1 MKPWNP
7 QSEKSMLR
15 KPDGGLFMKRVRL
28 IVTVVGL
35 ACLVAAPCLWAEMP
49 AKPQGWVSDFAGI
62 LSEDTT
68 SQISGLIDDVKRST
82 GAEIAV
88 VTVSSL
94 EGMTV
99 EDYAVKLFEKWG
111 IGTKEEDNGVLFLV
125 APNERKTRIEVGYG
139 LEPVITDG
147 RAGEIIRE
155 TILPF
160 FKADDYDQGIL
171 QGSRQIAALITGTEF
186 VPSVP
191 IPRPEPQQDFT
202 PLPIKIGVMLF
213 FALFLTLGFLALGY
227 GLRQKG
233 QGFFIIWGAGFGGIP
248 LLMSLAFS
256 LAMGFPI
263 YILPAWALFVLII
276 GLRYGKTVIHKALTS
291 GATFSVGGRT
301 YSRSGFSSSSSSG
314 GFSGGSSFGGFSGG
328 SSGGG
333 GASGSW

>member
-1 MKPWNP
+1 
-7 QSEKSMLR
+7 MLR
-15 KPDGGLFMKRVRL
+15 KSGGGLFMKRVRL
-28 IVTVVGL
+28 IVIMVSL
-35 ACLVAAPCLWAEMP
+35 MCLVAAPCLWAEMP

-68 SQISGLIDDVKRST
+68 VQISSLIDDVKRST

-99 EDYAVKLFEKWG
+99 EGYAVELFEQWG
-111 IGTKEEDNGVLFLV
+111 IGTKEEDNGVLFLI

-160 FKADDYDQGIL
+160 FRGGDYDQGIL
-171 QGSRQIAALITGTEF
+171 QGTRQIAALITGTDF
-186 VPSVP
+186 VPTVP
-191 IPRPEPQQDFT
+191 IPKPEPQGDFT
-202 PLPIKIGVMLF
+202 PLPLKIGVMLF
-213 FALFLTLGFLALGY
+213 FALFITLGFLALGY
-227 GLRQKG
+227 ALRQKG
-233 QGFFIIWGAGFGGIP
+233 QGFFLIWGSGFGGIP

-263 YILPAWALFVLII
+263 YILPAWALIVLIV
-276 GLRYGKTVIHKALTS
+276 GLRYGKTVIHKMLSS
-291 GATFSVGGRT
+291 GASFSVGGKS
-301 YSRSGFSSSSSSG
+301 YSSSGSSFG

>member
-1 MKPWNP
+1 MN
-7 QSEKSMLR
+7 
-15 KPDGGLFMKRVRL
+15 RVRR
-28 IVTVVGL
+28 IVL
-35 ACLVAAPCLWAEMP
+35 LVSCICAVASTCAWAALPES
-49 AKPQGWVSDFAGI
+49 PQGWVSDFAGI

-68 SQISGLIDDVKRST
+68 SQIRELIEEVKRST

-99 EDYAVKLFEKWG
+99 EEYAVKLFEKWG
-111 IGTKEEDNGVLFLV
+111 IGTKEEDNGVLFLI

-147 RAGEIIRE
+147 RAGDIIRE

-160 FKADDYDQGIL
+160 FRAGDYNQGIL
-171 QGSRQIAALITGTEF
+171 QGTRQIAALITGEDF
-186 VPSVP
+186 VLSVP
-191 IPRPEPQQDFT
+191 IPRSVPQQDFT
-202 PLPIKIGVMLF
+202 PLPLKIGVMLF
-213 FALFLTLGFLALGY
+213 FALFITLGFLALGY
-227 GLRQKG
+227 ALRQKG
-233 QGFFIIWGAGFGGIP
+233 QGFFLIWGAGFGGIP

-263 YILPAWALFVLII
+263 YILPAWAVFVLII

-291 GATFSVGGRT
+291 GASFSVGGRT
-301 YSRSGFSSSSSSG
+301 YSSSGFSSSSSFG

>member
-1 MKPWNP
+1 
-7 QSEKSMLR
+7 
-15 KPDGGLFMKRVRL
+15 MKRMRRIVIVVSLVCL
-28 IVTVVGL
+28 IT
-35 ACLVAAPCLWAEMP
+35 APCLWAAMP
-49 AKPQGWVSDFAGI
+49 ENPQGWVSDFAGI
-62 LSEDTT
+62 LSEDTK

-94 EGMTV
+94 DGMTV
-99 EDYAVKLFEKWG
+99 EEYAVRLFEKWG
-111 IGTKEEDNGVLFLV
+111 IGAAEEDNGVLFLI

-160 FKADDYDQGIL
+160 FRAGDYNQGIL
-171 QGSRQIAALITGTEF
+171 QGTKQIAALITGEDF

-191 IPRPEPQQDFT
+191 IPQPEPQQDVA
-202 PLPIKIGVMLF
+202 PLGIKIFVMLF

-248 LLMSLAFS
+248 LFMSLAFS

-263 YILPAWALFVLII
+263 YILPAWALFVFIM

-291 GATFSVGGRT
+291 GASFSVGGRT
-301 YSRSGFSSSSSSG
+301 YSSSGSSSSSSFG
-314 GFSGGSSFGGFSGG
+314 GFSGGSSFGG

>member
-1 MKPWNP
+1 
-7 QSEKSMLR
+7 
-15 KPDGGLFMKRVRL
+15 MKRVRR
-28 IVTVVGL
+28 IVVVVGL
-35 ACLVAAPCLWAEMP
+35 ICLAAAPCLWAALPEF
-49 AKPQGWVSDFAGI
+49 PQGWVSDFAGI

-68 SQISGLIDDVKRST
+68 AQISSLIDKVKRST

-94 EGMTV
+94 DGMTV
-99 EDYAVKLFEKWG
+99 EDYAVRLFEKWG
-111 IGTKEEDNGVLFLV
+111 IGTAEEDNGVLFLI

-160 FKADDYDQGIL
+160 FREGDYDQGIL
-171 QGSRQIAALITGTEF
+171 QGTRQIAALITDEDF

-191 IPRPEPQQDFT
+191 IPQSEPQEDFT
-202 PLPIKIGVMLF
+202 PLPIKIFVMLF
-213 FALFLTLGFLALGY
+213 FALFITLGFLALGY

-233 QGFFIIWGAGFGGIP
+233 QGFFLIWGAGFGGIP
-248 LLMSLAFS
+248 LFMSLAFS

-263 YILPAWALFVLII
+263 YILPAWAVFVLII

-291 GATFSVGGRT
+291 GATFSIGGKT
-301 YSRSGFSSSSSSG
+301 YSSSGFSSSSSSG

>member
-1 MKPWNP
+1 
-7 QSEKSMLR
+7 
-15 KPDGGLFMKRVRL
+15 MKRMRR
-28 IVTVVGL
+28 IVIVVS
-35 ACLVAAPCLWAEMP
+35 LVCSITAPCLWAAMP
-49 AKPQGWVSDFAGI
+49 ENPQGWVSDFAGI
-62 LSEDTT
+62 LSEDTK

-94 EGMTV
+94 DGMTV
-99 EDYAVKLFEKWG
+99 EEYAVRLFEKWG
-111 IGTKEEDNGVLFLV
+111 IGAAEEDNGVLFLI

-139 LEPVITDG
+139 LESVITDG

-160 FKADDYDQGIL
+160 FRAGDYNQGIL
-171 QGSRQIAALITGTEF
+171 QGTKQIAALITDTDF

-191 IPRPEPQQDFT
+191 IPQPEPQQDVA
-202 PLPIKIGVMLF
+202 PLGIKIFVMLF

-248 LLMSLAFS
+248 LFMSLAFS

-263 YILPAWALFVLII
+263 YILPAWALFVFIM

-291 GATFSVGGRT
+291 GASFSVGGRT
-301 YSRSGFSSSSSSG
+301 YSSSGSSSSSSFG

>member
-1 MKPWNP
+1 
-7 QSEKSMLR
+7 
-15 KPDGGLFMKRVRL
+15 MKRMRRIIVVVSLVCL
-28 IVTVVGL
+28 I
-35 ACLVAAPCLWAEMP
+35 AAPCLWAVMP
-49 AKPQGWVSDFAGI
+49 ESPQGWVSDFAGI

-68 SQISGLIDDVKRST
+68 SQLTSLIDEVKRST

-94 EGMTV
+94 DGMTV
-99 EDYAVKLFEKWG
+99 EEYAVRLFEKWG
-111 IGTKEEDNGVLFLV
+111 IGTKEEDNGVLFLI

-160 FKADDYDQGIL
+160 FRAGDYDQGIL
-171 QGSRQIAALITGTEF
+171 QGTRQIAALITNEDF
-186 VPSVP
+186 SPSVP
-191 IPRPEPQQDFT
+191 IPQPESQGDFT
-202 PLPIKIGVMLF
+202 PWPIKIFVVLF
-213 FALFLTLGFLALGY
+213 FALFITLGFLALGY
-227 GLRQKG
+227 ALRQKG
-233 QGFFIIWGAGFGGIP
+233 QGFFLIWGAGFGGIP

-263 YILPAWALFVLII
+263 YILPAWAVIVLII

-291 GATFSVGGRT
+291 GASFSVGGRT
-301 YSRSGFSSSSSSG
+301 YSSSGSSSSSSFG

>member
-1 MKPWNP
+1 
-7 QSEKSMLR
+7 
-15 KPDGGLFMKRVRL
+15 MKRVRRIVILASLVCL
-28 IVTVVGL
+28 IT
-35 ACLVAAPCLWAEMP
+35 APCLWAALPES
-49 AKPQGWVSDFAGI
+49 PQGWVSDFAGI

-68 SQISGLIDDVKRST
+68 FQISGLIDEVQRST

-94 EGMTV
+94 DGMTV
-99 EDYAVKLFEKWG
+99 EEYAVRLFEKWG
-111 IGTKEEDNGVLFLV
+111 IGTAEEDNGVLFLI

-155 TILPF
+155 TVLPF
-160 FKADDYDQGIL
+160 FRTDDYDQGIL
-171 QGSRQIAALITGTEF
+171 QGTRQIAALITGEDF

-191 IPRPEPQQDFT
+191 IPRPEPQEDFT
-202 PLPIKIGVMLF
+202 PWPIKIFVVLF
-213 FALFLTLGFLALGY
+213 FALFITLGFLALGY

-233 QGFFIIWGAGFGGIP
+233 QGFFLIWGAGFGGIP
-248 LLMSLAFS
+248 LFMSLAFS
-256 LAMGFPI
+256 MAMGFPI

-276 GLRYGKTVIHKALTS
+276 GLRYGKTAIHKMLSS
-291 GATFSVGGRT
+291 GASFSVGGRS
-301 YSRSGFSSSSSSG
+301 YSSSGSSFG

>member
-1 MKPWNP
+1 
-7 QSEKSMLR
+7 
-15 KPDGGLFMKRVRL
+15 MKRVRRIVILASLVCL
-28 IVTVVGL
+28 IT
-35 ACLVAAPCLWAEMP
+35 APCLWAALPES
-49 AKPQGWVSDFAGI
+49 PQGWVSDFAGI

-68 SQISGLIDDVKRST
+68 FQISGLIDEVQRST

-94 EGMTV
+94 DGMTV
-99 EDYAVKLFEKWG
+99 EEYAVRLFEKWG
-111 IGTKEEDNGVLFLV
+111 IGAAEEDNGVLFLI

-160 FKADDYDQGIL
+160 FRAGDYNQGIL
-171 QGSRQIAALITGTEF
+171 QGTKQIAALITGEDF

-191 IPRPEPQQDFT
+191 IPQPEPQQDVA
-202 PLPIKIGVMLF
+202 PLGIKIFVMLF

-248 LLMSLAFS
+248 LFMSLAFS

-263 YILPAWALFVLII
+263 YILPAWAVFVLII

-291 GATFSVGGRT
+291 GASFSVGGRT
-301 YSRSGFSSSSSSG
+301 YSSSGSSSSSSFG